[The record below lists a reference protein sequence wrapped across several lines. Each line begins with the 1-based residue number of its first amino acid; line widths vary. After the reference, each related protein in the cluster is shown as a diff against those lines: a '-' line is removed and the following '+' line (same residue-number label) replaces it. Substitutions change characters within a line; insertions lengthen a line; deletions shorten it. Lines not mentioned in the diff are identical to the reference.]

1 MILFK
6 NPKSEDKCP
15 KVSIPKDVI
24 LDHSL
29 NNYLQMMQDG
39 LKVKVHS
46 YKKTY
51 LTPDDRCSFHRK
63 KMDHHLNSIRMW
75 SSLES
80 RCFSFWEKG
89 IDTSISFDPAGWCTS
104 TDLVVTALLHYILK
118 TDSILYLSFQTRHLF
133 YALLS
138 DCSQSIFPIK

>member
-6 NPKSEDKCP
+6 NPKSEDKYP

-46 YKKTY
+46 YKKTD
-51 LTPDDRCSFHRK
+51 LTPDDRCSFHRE

-89 IDTSISFDPAGWCTS
+89 IDTSISFDPSGWCTS
-104 TDLVVTALLHYILK
+104 TDLVVTSLL
-118 TDSILYLSFQTRHLF
+118 LYFKNWLHSLFIIPNQTPFLCISFS
-133 YALLS
+133 LLS
-138 DCSQSIFPIK
+138 KHLSN

>member
-39 LKVKVHS
+39 LKVKAHS

-51 LTPDDRCSFHRK
+51 LTPDDHCSFHREK
-63 KMDHHLNSIRMW
+63 VDYHLNSIRMW
-75 SSLES
+75 SSLER
-80 RCFSFWEKG
+80 RCFF
-89 IDTSISFDPAGWCTS
+89 
-104 TDLVVTALLHYILK
+104 
-118 TDSILYLSFQTRHLF
+118 
-133 YALLS
+133 
-138 DCSQSIFPIK
+138 

>member
-6 NPKSEDKCP
+6 NPKSEDKYP

-46 YKKTY
+46 YKKTDV
-51 LTPDDRCSFHRK
+51 TPDDCCSFHRE

-89 IDTSISFDPAGWCTS
+89 IDTSISFDPSGWCTS
-104 TDLVVTALLHYILK
+104 TDLVVTSLL
-118 TDSILYLSFQTRHLF
+118 LYFKNWLHSLFIIPNQTPFLCIAF
-133 YALLS
+133 SLLS
-138 DCSQSIFPIK
+138 KHLSN